1 MIPFTV
7 CNVTSAGLKEKEI
20 LSSGLYCVQHQVS
33 YWPVVLVESLTYFS
47 YSTSSSRSVHEM
59 A

>member
-20 LSSGLYCVQHQVS
+20 LSSGLYYMQHQVS
-33 YWPVVLVESLTYFS
+33 YWPVVLVEGLTYFS
-47 YSTSSSRSVHEM
+47 
-59 A
+59 